1 MEMAVIIT
9 NDLWSLS
16 VGMIGILV
24 SVMTLLYA
32 SLSSKVE
39 ELTILKKSKEYVTMN
54 RATAVERTVK
64 ALQRLNRQVI
74 WLLAMS
80 FVLFLLST
88 ILKYF
93 YVCWLLMI
101 DMILALLLIVLCVGL
116 AYKIYSQ
123 YQNETNV

>member
-1 MEMAVIIT
+1 MTVNIT

-39 ELTILKKSKEYVTMN
+39 ELTGLKKSKEYVIMN

-74 WLLAMS
+74 WLLVMS

-88 ILKYF
+88 VLKYF
-93 YVCWLLMI
+93 YVCWLLVS
-101 DMILALLLIVLCVGL
+101 DMILALLLIAMCVGL

-123 YQNETNV
+123 YQNETTV

>member
-1 MEMAVIIT
+1 MAVNIS

-39 ELTILKKSKEYVTMN
+39 ELTVLKKSKEYVIMN
-54 RATAVERTVK
+54 RAMAVERTVK

-74 WLLAMS
+74 KLLVMS
-80 FVLFLLST
+80 FVLFLLSSV
-88 ILKYF
+88 LKYF
-93 YVCWLLMI
+93 YVCWLLML
-101 DMILALLLIVLCVGL
+101 DVILALLLIAFCVGQ
-116 AYKIYSQ
+116 AYRIYSQ
-123 YQNETNV
+123 YQNETTV

>member
-1 MEMAVIIT
+1 MAVNIT

-24 SVMTLLYA
+24 SVMTLIYA

-54 RATAVERTVK
+54 RATAVERMVK

>member
-1 MEMAVIIT
+1 MAVNIT

-54 RATAVERTVK
+54 RATAVESTVK

>member
-1 MEMAVIIT
+1 MAGNIT
-9 NDLWSLS
+9 NYLWSFS

-39 ELTILKKSKEYVTMN
+39 ELTVLKKSKEYITMN

-74 WLLAMS
+74 WLLFMS

-88 ILKYF
+88 VLKYF
-93 YVCWLLMI
+93 YVCWLLML

-116 AYKIYSQ
+116 ACKIFSQ

>member
-1 MEMAVIIT
+1 MAGNIT
-9 NDLWSLS
+9 NDLWNFS

-39 ELTILKKSKEYVTMN
+39 ELTVLKKSKEYITMN

-88 ILKYF
+88 VLKYF
-93 YVCWLLMI
+93 YVCWLLML

>member
-1 MEMAVIIT
+1 MAGNIT
-9 NDLWSLS
+9 NDLWSFS

-39 ELTILKKSKEYVTMN
+39 ELTVLKKSKEYITMN

-74 WLLAMS
+74 RLL
-80 FVLFLLST
+80 V
-88 ILKYF
+88 
-93 YVCWLLMI
+93 
-101 DMILALLLIVLCVGL
+101 
-116 AYKIYSQ
+116 
-123 YQNETNV
+123 

>member
-1 MEMAVIIT
+1 MEMAVNIT

-64 ALQRLNRQVI
+64 ALQRLKRQVI

-123 YQNETNV
+123 YQNETSV

>member
-1 MEMAVIIT
+1 MEIAVNIT

-39 ELTILKKSKEYVTMN
+39 ELTVLKKSKEYVIMN
-54 RATAVERTVK
+54 RAMAVERTVK

-74 WLLAMS
+74 KLLVMS
-80 FVLFLLST
+80 FVLFLLSSV
-88 ILKYF
+88 LKYF
-93 YVCWLLMI
+93 YVCWLLML
-101 DMILALLLIVLCVGL
+101 DVILALLLIAFCVGQ
-116 AYKIYSQ
+116 AYRIYSQ
-123 YQNETNV
+123 YQNETTV

>member
-1 MEMAVIIT
+1 MEMAVNIT

>member
-1 MEMAVIIT
+1 MAGNIT
-9 NDLWSLS
+9 NDLWNFS

-39 ELTILKKSKEYVTMN
+39 ELTVLKKSKEYITMN

-74 WLLAMS
+74 RLLVMS

-88 ILKYF
+88 VLKYF
-93 YVCWLLMI
+93 YVCWLLML

-123 YQNETNV
+123 YQNETSV

>member
-1 MEMAVIIT
+1 MAGNIT
-9 NDLWSLS
+9 NDLWNFS

-39 ELTILKKSKEYVTMN
+39 ELTVLKKSKEYITMN

-64 ALQRLNRQVI
+64 ALQRLNRQGI
-74 WLLAMS
+74 RLLVMS

-88 ILKYF
+88 VLKYF
-93 YVCWLLMI
+93 YVCWLLML

-123 YQNETNV
+123 YQNETSV

>member
-1 MEMAVIIT
+1 MAGNIT

-39 ELTILKKSKEYVTMN
+39 ELTVLKKSKEYITMN

-74 WLLAMS
+74 LLLVMS

-88 ILKYF
+88 VLKYF
-93 YVCWLLMI
+93 YVCWLLML

-123 YQNETNV
+123 YQNETSV

>member
-1 MEMAVIIT
+1 MEMAVNIT

-39 ELTILKKSKEYVTMN
+39 ELTVLKKSKEYVTMN

-74 WLLAMS
+74 WLLFMS

-88 ILKYF
+88 VLKYF
-93 YVCWLLMI
+93 YVCWLLML

-116 AYKIYSQ
+116 AYKIFSQ

>member
-1 MEMAVIIT
+1 MEMTVNIT

-39 ELTILKKSKEYVTMN
+39 ELTGLKKSKEYVIMN

-74 WLLAMS
+74 WLLVMS

-88 ILKYF
+88 VLKYF
-93 YVCWLLMI
+93 YVCWLLVS
-101 DMILALLLIVLCVGL
+101 DMILALLLIAMCVGL

-123 YQNETNV
+123 YQNETTV

>member
-1 MEMAVIIT
+1 MAVNIT

-74 WLLAMS
+74 RLLVMS

>member
-1 MEMAVIIT
+1 MAVNIT

-64 ALQRLNRQVI
+64 ALQRLKRQVI

-123 YQNETNV
+123 YQNETSV

>member
-1 MEMAVIIT
+1 MAVNIT

-64 ALQRLNRQVI
+64 ALQRLKRQVI

>member
-1 MEMAVIIT
+1 MAGNIT
-9 NDLWSLS
+9 NDLWSFS

-39 ELTILKKSKEYVTMN
+39 ELTVLKKSKEYITMN

-74 WLLAMS
+74 RLLVMS

-88 ILKYF
+88 VLKYF
-93 YVCWLLMI
+93 YVCWLLML

-123 YQNETNV
+123 YQNETSV

>member
-1 MEMAVIIT
+1 MTVNIT

-39 ELTILKKSKEYVTMN
+39 ELTGLKKSKEYVIMN

-74 WLLAMS
+74 WLLVMS

-88 ILKYF
+88 VLKYF
-93 YVCWLLMI
+93 YVCWLLVS
-101 DMILALLLIVLCVGL
+101 DMILALLLIEMCVGL

-123 YQNETNV
+123 YQNETTV

>member
-1 MEMAVIIT
+1 MAVNIT

-16 VGMIGILV
+16 VGIIGILV

>member
-1 MEMAVIIT
+1 MEMAVNIT

-64 ALQRLNRQVI
+64 ALQRLKRQVI

>member
-1 MEMAVIIT
+1 MAVNIT

>member
-1 MEMAVIIT
+1 MEMAGNIT
-9 NDLWSLS
+9 NDLWSFS

-39 ELTILKKSKEYVTMN
+39 ELTVLKKSKEYITMN

-74 WLLAMS
+74 RLLVMS

-88 ILKYF
+88 VLKYF
-93 YVCWLLMI
+93 YVCWLLML

-123 YQNETNV
+123 YQNETSV

>member
-1 MEMAVIIT
+1 MAVNIT

-39 ELTILKKSKEYVTMN
+39 ELTVLKKSKEYVTMN

-74 WLLAMS
+74 WLLFMS

-88 ILKYF
+88 VLKYF
-93 YVCWLLMI
+93 YVCWLLML

-116 AYKIYSQ
+116 AYKIFSQ

>member
-1 MEMAVIIT
+1 MTVNIT

-39 ELTILKKSKEYVTMN
+39 ELTVLKKSKEYVIMN

-74 WLLAMS
+74 WLLVMS

-88 ILKYF
+88 VLKYF
-93 YVCWLLMI
+93 YVCWLLVS
-101 DMILALLLIVLCVGL
+101 DMILALLLIAMCVGL

-123 YQNETNV
+123 YQNETTV

>member
-1 MEMAVIIT
+1 MEMAVNIT

-54 RATAVERTVK
+54 RATAVEKTVK

>member
-1 MEMAVIIT
+1 MAVIIT

>member
-1 MEMAVIIT
+1 MAVNIT

-54 RATAVERTVK
+54 RATAVERMVK

-116 AYKIYSQ
+116 AYKIFSQ